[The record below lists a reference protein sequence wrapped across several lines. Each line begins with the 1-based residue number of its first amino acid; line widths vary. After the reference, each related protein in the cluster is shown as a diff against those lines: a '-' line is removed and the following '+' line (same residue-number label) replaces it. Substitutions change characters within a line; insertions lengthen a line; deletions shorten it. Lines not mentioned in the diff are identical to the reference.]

1 MTQKI
6 KGIEIDGILYE
17 FDTGLPSISEQEGGV
32 LDESF
37 EFASDDYTD
46 TYVKITP
53 KGLYAKQLY
62 IGTGSSAKTVQQ
74 LINASIASS
83 GGGGGGGGTAEPNT
97 IKVLQIGSS
106 LNRCSSA
113 MFPFLASK
121 NGWNVTFASLFV
133 GSMSLQQVADG
144 FSNGRLFSDIK
155 VFKNDE
161 VTNVKL
167 TLPEVIAM
175 EAWDYIILGRGATE
189 DNTFTDEQ
197 EQALQTAIDGIRDN
211 SVNAPNILFMTGI
224 PSGRSGMGQMETE
237 WQTQVDT
244 AKVVQA
250 KFGLNLLPVGTA
262 VTNARRTSLA
272 KLGAYN
278 HDTTSGM
285 RIDSDHLDWGIG
297 YYLCAATLYEYLM
310 QFRGKSVVACKGYAS
325 FEEQSQ
331 IKIGSASFTDEE
343 CYTEPTEETMNIA
356 KVCAMLAVK
365 NPFELSEEVRTRFPI
380 V

>member
-1 MTQKI
+1 MAQKI

-17 FDTGLPSISEQEGGV
+17 FDTGLPSISEQEGGI
-32 LDESF
+32 LEESF
-37 EFASDDYTD
+37 EFASDDGTD

-74 LINASIASS
+74 LINAAVASS
-83 GGGGGGGGTAEPNT
+83 GGGGGGSIAESNT

-106 LNRCSSA
+106 LNRCSAA

-133 GSMSLQQVADG
+133 GSMTLQQVADG
-144 FSNGRLFSDIK
+144 FSNGRVFSDIK
-155 VFKNDE
+155 MFQNDE

-175 EAWDYIILGRGATE
+175 ESWDYIILGRGATE
-189 DNTFTDEQ
+189 DTTFTDEQ

-224 PSGRSGMGQMETE
+224 PSGRSGMNAMESE
-237 WQTQVDT
+237 WQNQVDT
-244 AKVVQA
+244 AKVVQS

-278 HDTTSGM
+278 HDTTSGI
-285 RIDSDHLDWGIG
+285 RIDADHLDWGIG

-365 NPFELSEEVRTRFPI
+365 NPFELSEEVGTRFPI

>member
-1 MTQKI
+1 MAQKI

-37 EFASDDYTD
+37 EFASDDGTD

-74 LINASIASS
+74 LINAAVASS
-83 GGGGGGGGTAEPNT
+83 GGGEGGSTAESNN

-106 LNRCSSA
+106 LNRCSAA

-144 FSNGRLFSDIK
+144 FSNGRVFSDIK

-224 PSGRSGMGQMETE
+224 PSGRSGMNAMETE

-331 IKIGSASFTDEE
+331 IRIGSASFSDEE

-365 NPFELSEEVRTRFPI
+365 KPFELSEEVRTRFPI

>member
-1 MTQKI
+1 MAQKI
-6 KGIEIDGILYE
+6 KGIEINGVLYE

-37 EFASDDYTD
+37 EFASDDGTE
-46 TYVKITP
+46 TYVKVTT

-62 IGTGSSAKTVQQ
+62 VGTGTSAKTVQQ
-74 LINASIASS
+74 LINAAVASS
-83 GGGGGGGGTAEPNT
+83 GGGGGGSTAEPNT
-97 IKVLQIGSS
+97 IKILQIGSS
-106 LNRCSSA
+106 LNRCSAA

-133 GSMSLQQVADG
+133 GSMTLQQVADG
-144 FSNGRLFSDIK
+144 FSNGRLFTDIK
-155 VFKNDE
+155 VYKNDE
-161 VTNVKL
+161 VSNVRL

-175 EAWDYIILGRGATE
+175 ESWDYIILGRGATE
-189 DNTFTDEQ
+189 DTTFTDTQ
-197 EQALQTAIDGIRDN
+197 EQSLQTAIDGIRDN

-224 PSGRSGMGQMETE
+224 PSGRSAMSSMEEE
-237 WQTQVDT
+237 WKTQVDT

-250 KFGLNLLPVGTA
+250 KFGLSLLPVGTA

-272 KLGAYN
+272 KLGVFN

-331 IKIGSASFTDEE
+331 IKIGSASFSDEE
-343 CYTEPTEETMNIA
+343 CYTEPTAETMNIA

-365 NPFELSEEVRTRFPI
+365 NPYELSSEVGVRFPI